1 MKPSFRSAI
10 CDLTNFH
17 SPGIIVV
24 TETRISGSRAGNIL
38 CSLPYDGIHTI
49 DPIGYARGIWL
60 FWRKDMV
67 DMEVLAA
74 TEQEIHAI
82 VKVINTD
89 FSWLLSSIYGSPRF
103 AERTIFWEN
112 LCSVSLLHNLPW
124 AIVGDFNDVLD
135 DSEKRGGNRVNMT
148 RVSAYRNC
156 MSSCNMIDL
165 GFSGPTFTWT
175 NRRDI
180 GGLIQ
185 TRIDRCWANPSW
197 SLAFPEANVTHLP
210 RISSDHCPLLLSL
223 SRACASRME
232 RPFRFEKMWL
242 SHPGFY
248 LIVEK
253 A

>member
-24 TETRISGSRAGNIL
+24 TETRISGSRVGNIL

-82 VKVINTD
+82 VKVINTN

-103 AERTIFWEN
+103 AERTI
-112 LCSVSLLHNLPW
+112 L
-124 AIVGDFNDVLD
+124 
-135 DSEKRGGNRVNMT
+135 
-148 RVSAYRNC
+148 
-156 MSSCNMIDL
+156 
-165 GFSGPTFTWT
+165 
-175 NRRDI
+175 
-180 GGLIQ
+180 
-185 TRIDRCWANPSW
+185 
-197 SLAFPEANVTHLP
+197 
-210 RISSDHCPLLLSL
+210 
-223 SRACASRME
+223 
-232 RPFRFEKMWL
+232 
-242 SHPGFY
+242 
-248 LIVEK
+248 
-253 A
+253 